1 MLVIFWAKV
10 KFRYDLFCH
19 LLRICFCVLIP
30 SFVANEVMYY
40 NTCLIQKTI
49 IFATICG
56 SIGRCYIP
64 LKLQVLFF
72 LCRWGQKAWK
82 EGLQEI
88 SILGS
93 LLALLCQVRISLNT
107 MSSLKV
113 CKSNLGT
120 VVSFHRFLNMIC
132 KVFFCNISGNSSI
145 FLTKV
150 KLNY

>member
-1 MLVIFWAKV
+1 M
-10 KFRYDLFCH
+10 
-19 LLRICFCVLIP
+19 
-30 SFVANEVMYY
+30 
-40 NTCLIQKTI
+40 
-49 IFATICG
+49 
-56 SIGRCYIP
+56 
-64 LKLQVLFF
+64 FF

-120 VVSFHRFLNMIC
+120 VVSFYRFLNMIC
-132 KVFFCNISGNSSI
+132 KVFFCNISGFKHISYQGKI
-145 FLTKV
+145 KLLVYIQKLFLLGSFLVIKRLLLKKNCNAICALLTSFRGRKNLETKD
-150 KLNY
+150 